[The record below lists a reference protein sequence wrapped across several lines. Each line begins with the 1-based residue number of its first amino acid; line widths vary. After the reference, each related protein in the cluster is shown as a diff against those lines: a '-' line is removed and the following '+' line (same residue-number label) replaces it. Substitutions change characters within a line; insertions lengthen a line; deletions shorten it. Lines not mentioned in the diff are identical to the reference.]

1 MTQMNL
7 FMEQK
12 QTQGHRKHL
21 WLLKEK
27 GGRGG
32 KK

>member
-1 MTQMNL
+1 MNL